1 MKDCFLQLGSLCK
14 GLVKVGGHLE
24 RTNPFALGRLQV
36 VQWHDFW
43 SNASYGTGCCEGFAT
58 ILHFFQVLL
67 TNLCQDS
74 SLDIVLRLQLLEVSF
89 TNRGGNADTI
99 VKLTR
104 PEVFFMAGDWVA
116 QSGLEA
122 WPHSGEI
129 LWREVCQFSLWLD
142 VGPVIHLLSW
152 ACDPCIREHSVV
164 YLLVNSSVLRIGKFT
179 DQKSNCGESS
189 VSGLTSCVVQVIWPI
204 LLLIRYV
211 SVEKTISAPDRRRAP
226 DYTVQQRTLLGGG

>member
-1 MKDCFLQLGSLCK
+1 MAF
-14 GLVKVGGHLE
+14 
-24 RTNPFALGRLQV
+24 
-36 VQWHDFW
+36 
-43 SNASYGTGCCEGFAT
+43 YGTEMPWGFCYHL
-58 ILHFFQVLL
+58 IFLQVLL

-89 TNRGGNADTI
+89 TNMGCNAEII
-99 VKLTR
+99 VKLMQW
-104 PEVFFMAGDWVA
+104 VSYGFIMSGDWVA

-204 LLLIRYV
+204 LFLIIYV
-211 SVEKTISAPDRRRAP
+211 CVEMTISAPDRRRAP
-226 DYTVQQRTLLGGG
+226 DYPVQQRTLLGGG